1 MKRIILALSWFAC
14 TSCAW
19 ASGALSPPAKTVDI
33 EYGFGVRM
41 HLRDCGEVL
50 CDTYVV
56 ANGRKMMVPK
66 SVLSLIKRPMLE
78 SARIYIDPY
87 SSKVDSVQITVQT
100 YDPDDGSVQR
110 TARLAFDANQFIELT
125 DEAGYFWTIPDQD
138 QTAH

>member
-1 MKRIILALSWFAC
+1 
-14 TSCAW
+14 
-19 ASGALSPPAKTVDI
+19 
-33 EYGFGVRM
+33 M